1 MVNDPLTQLYLFS
14 DLKASYNKMVGSKSA
29 RFFLSRGK
37 ESGGLALFLLLNAFD
52 FNFEGIMIHPDSGH
66 IDSGG
71 FAKSSITFKY
81 RKETKS
87 AN

>member
-14 DLKASYNKMVGSKSA
+14 DLKASYNKMVGSKSIDS
-29 RFFLSRGK
+29 FP
-37 ESGGLALFLLLNAFD
+37 LFLLLNAFD
-52 FNFEGIMIHPDSGH
+52 FNFEGILIHPDSGH